1 MTYRAGVPRLDG
13 MSTLP
18 SQISGLT
25 VAEKFELLDA
35 LWLDIES
42 QIPALSEEES
52 AELDRR
58 MASYERDPSAAVPWE
73 RVRAGLFKR

>member
-1 MTYRAGVPRLDG
+1 

-25 VAEKFELLDA
+25 VAEKFDLLDA
-35 LWLDIES
+35 LWQDIEA
-42 QIPALSEEES
+42 QAPALTGEQS

-58 MASYERDPSAAVPWE
+58 LANYEQNTSSVIPWE
-73 RVRAGLFKR
+73 QVKADLFNQ

>member
-1 MTYRAGVPRLDG
+1 

-35 LWLDIES
+35 LWQDIEA
-42 QIPALSEEES
+42 QAPGLSEEQS
-52 AELDRR
+52 MELDRR
-58 MASYERDPSAAVPWE
+58 MASYERDTSAVIPWE
-73 RVRAGLFKR
+73 QVKVDLFKR

>member
-1 MTYRAGVPRLDG
+1 

-35 LWLDIES
+35 LWQDIEA
-42 QIPALSEEES
+42 QAPGLSEEQS
-52 AELDRR
+52 TELDRR
-58 MASYERDPSAAVPWE
+58 MASYERDTSAVIPWE
-73 RVRAGLFKR
+73 QVKADLFKR